1 MVWKLRLD
9 HRKHTK
15 RMELN
20 KKEEKFNNNVKE
32 WMKIGVRG
40 EVGREEKIV
49 EVCEQ
54 RKFSEECFSES

>member
-1 MVWKLRLD
+1 MQNA
-9 HRKHTK
+9 
-15 RMELN
+15 LN
-20 KKEEKFNNNVKE
+20 KKKEEEKFNDNVKE

-40 EVGREEKIV
+40 EVGRGEKIV